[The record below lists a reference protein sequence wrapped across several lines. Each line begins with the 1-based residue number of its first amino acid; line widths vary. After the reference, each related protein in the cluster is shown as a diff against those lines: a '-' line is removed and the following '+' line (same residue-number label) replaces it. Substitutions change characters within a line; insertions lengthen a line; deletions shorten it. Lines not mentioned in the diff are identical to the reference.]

1 MNATRNETGIPSGFP
16 SLDKITG
23 GWQQSN
29 LIVVASRPSIGKTAF
44 AQNLARNVAINQHIP
59 IAFFSLEMSAG
70 QFAKRLI
77 VQETGVGK
85 KTIDGLD
92 AADAN
97 KWLQMEDRLTAL
109 SKAPFYVDD
118 TPGLKLAEFKE
129 KAKTLVDEKGI
140 RLIVIDYVQLMNGP
154 EELRGHR
161 EEEVSFI
168 IRELKA
174 TAKELDVPIIALAQL
189 SKALGKNNYKR
200 PEPGD
205 LRESGALEEVADLII
220 MLHRPDYLGLSVE
233 SKDKEISEL
242 IVAKNRNGET
252 GEVSLRF
259 DTSTLSFRESDE
271 AGNEHSQMSDVPERM
286 TSSRLNP
293 IFTFD
298 NFKVS
303 ESNSSTVQALKDYA
317 EITDGNKNNP
327 LLLIGKSGSGK
338 THLAN
343 AIGNAAKSKHQEL
356 TVLYVSGYDFKC
368 QYMEAVKTNHLPDF
382 RNFYGRVDYLILD
395 NIQDLIGPSV
405 QDIFFHIM
413 DSMQQQGKCL
423 VITSS
428 MDTEALQNSFDER
441 MLKHISWGKT
451 IVL

>member
-44 AQNLARNVAINQHIP
+44 AMNLAGNAAINQHIP
-59 IAFFSLEMSAG
+59 VAFFSLEMSAG

-97 KWLQMEDRLTAL
+97 KWLHMEDRLTAL

-140 RLIVIDYVQLMNGP
+140 SLIVIDYVQLMNGP

-161 EEEVSFI
+161 EEVSFI
-168 IRELKA
+168 IRELK
-174 TAKELDVPIIALAQL
+174 TMAKELDVPIIALAQL

-220 MLHRPDYLGLSVE
+220 LLHRPDYLGLSVE
-233 SKDKEISEL
+233 PKDKEISEL

-271 AGNEHSQMSDVPERM
+271 ACNEHSQMSDVPERM

-303 ESNSSTVQALKDYA
+303 ESNSSTVQAVKDYA
-317 EITDGNKNNP
+317 EVLEGNEDNP

-338 THLAN
+338 TRLVN
-343 AIGNAAKSKHQEL
+343 AIGNTVKSKHPEL
-356 TVLYVSGYDFKC
+356 AVLYVSGYDFKN
-368 QYMEAVKTNHLPDF
+368 QYMEAVNTNHLPDF

>member
-44 AQNLARNVAINQHIP
+44 AMNLAGNAAINQHIP
-59 IAFFSLEMSAG
+59 VAFFSLEMSAG

-97 KWLQMEDRLTAL
+97 KWLHMEDRLTAL

-154 EELRGHR
+154 EELRGQR
-161 EEEVSFI
+161 EEEISLIV
-168 IRELKA
+168 RELKV

-189 SKALGKNNYKR
+189 SKALRKNNYKR

-220 MLHRPDYLGLSVE
+220 LLHRPDYLGLSVE
-233 SKDKEISEL
+233 SKDK
-242 IVAKNRNGET
+242 RNGET
-252 GEVSLRF
+252 GDVSLRF

-293 IFTFD
+293 IFTFG

-317 EITDGNKNNP
+317 ETTDGNKNNP

-343 AIGNAAKSKHQEL
+343 AIGNAAKSKHPEL

-405 QDIFFHIM
+405 QDIIFHIM

-441 MLKHISWGKT
+441 MLKHISWGNP

>member
-1 MNATRNETGIPSGFP
+1 MKTNKNETGIPSGFP
-16 SLDKITG
+16 KLDKITG

-44 AQNLARNVAINQHIP
+44 AMNLAGNAAINQHIP
-59 IAFFSLEMSAG
+59 VAFFSLEMSAG

-129 KAKTLVDEKGI
+129 KAKILVDEKGI

-168 IRELKA
+168 IRGLKA

-220 MLHRPDYLGLSVE
+220 LLHRPDYLGLSVE

-252 GEVSLRF
+252 GEVPLRF

-271 AGNEHSQMSDVPERM
+271 SGNEHSQMSDVPERM
-286 TSSRLNP
+286 TGSRLNP

-303 ESNSSTVQALKDYA
+303 ESNSSTVQAVKDYA
-317 EITDGNKNNP
+317 EKNDGNKNNP

-356 TVLYVSGYDFKC
+356 TMLYVSGYDFKC
-368 QYMEAVKTNHLPDF
+368 QYMEAVKTNHLTDF
-382 RNFYGRVDYLILD
+382 RNFYGKVDYLILD
-395 NIQDLIGPSV
+395 NIQDIIGPEA
-405 QDIFFHIM
+405 QDTFFHIM

-428 MDTEALQNSFDER
+428 IDTEALQNSFDER

-451 IVL
+451 IEL

>member
-29 LIVVASRPSIGKTAF
+29 LIVVASRPSIGKTTF
-44 AQNLARNVAINQHIP
+44 AMNLAGNAAINQHIP
-59 IAFFSLEMSAG
+59 VAFFSLEMSAG

-140 RLIVIDYVQLMNGP
+140 RLIVIDYVQLMNGL

-286 TSSRLNP
+286 INSRLNP
-293 IFTFD
+293 VFTFD

-303 ESNSSTVQALKDYA
+303 ESNSSTVQAVKDYA
-317 EITDGNKNNP
+317 EVLEGNEDNP

-338 THLAN
+338 TRLVN
-343 AIGNAAKSKHQEL
+343 AIGNTVKSKHPEL
-356 TVLYVSGYDFKC
+356 AVLYVSGYDFKN
-368 QYMEAVKTNHLPDF
+368 QYMEAVKTNRLSDF
-382 RNFYGRVDYLILD
+382 INFYGKVDYLILD
-395 NIQDLIGPSV
+395 IIQDLIGPSI

-423 VITSS
+423 VITS
-428 MDTEALQNSFDER
+428 AIKLDELHGFCNKR
-441 MLKHISWGKT
+441 MSEHISWGK
-451 IVL
+451 IIEI

>member
-70 QFAKRLI
+70 QFAKRLF

-85 KTIDGLD
+85 KTIDGFD
-92 AADAN
+92 TADAIM
-97 KWLQMEDRLTAL
+97 WLQVGDRLTAL
-109 SKAPFYVDD
+109 SNVPFYVDD

-220 MLHRPDYLGLSVE
+220 LLHRPDYLGLSVE
-233 SKDKEISEL
+233 PKDKEISEL

-252 GEVSLRF
+252 GEVPLRF
-259 DTSTLSFRESDE
+259 DTPTLSFHESDE
-271 AGNEHSQMSDVPERM
+271 ASNEHSQMPDVPERM
-286 TSSRLNP
+286 INSRLNP
-293 IFTFD
+293 VFTFD

-303 ESNSSTVQALKDYA
+303 ESNSSTVQAVKDYA
-317 EITDGNKNNP
+317 EKNDGNKNNP

-356 TVLYVSGYDFKC
+356 TILYVSGYDFKC
-368 QYMEAVKTNHLPDF
+368 QYMEAVKTNHLSDF

-405 QDIFFHIM
+405 QDIFFYIM